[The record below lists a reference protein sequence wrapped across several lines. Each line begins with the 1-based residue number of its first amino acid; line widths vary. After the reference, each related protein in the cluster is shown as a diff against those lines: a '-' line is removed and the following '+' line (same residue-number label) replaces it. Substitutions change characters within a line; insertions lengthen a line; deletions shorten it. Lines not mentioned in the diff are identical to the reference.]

1 MTGMNSATNIGA
13 ARLRADVVNAAA
25 GIPVATASRS
35 AWTNARTQRD
45 FAAAERI
52 GASLLAKLP
61 DDEPV
66 RRYTARLLEA
76 QGRTAEAIQH
86 WTALRDGDADDF
98 EAAFHLAKS
107 LLASCAGSES
117 AAADEAAPRANATFR
132 GALADALRD
141 PAPTLAGH
149 FRHVAICGVSYCGS
163 TLLDRLLGGLP
174 DVKSIGESHWIT
186 KVRRDNRYCDMDLSE
201 PLESARFVPCTVCGA
216 RCEVLTPAFRRSMAA
231 DSRDWYRKIAMRLGT
246 GTLVSADKSLAKLS
260 EKDPLLDLSA
270 LVVFKSPEQA
280 WRSQLDKLPA
290 DRDAE
295 YYAAECRS
303 YLDVWTQRYEGFVEH
318 FRPSGPVAFLNFDA
332 FSRSPE
338 RLLKAVCERL
348 ELPFSPEVLQR
359 TTPGHAIGGNG
370 RAMRRLRDHDY
381 GVRIA
386 PLPDTPLDRRHL
398 EIIAVHASARRL
410 WREMMARHDGLSRHG

>member
-1 MTGMNSATNIGA
+1 M
-13 ARLRADVVNAAA
+13 
-25 GIPVATASRS
+25 
-35 AWTNARTQRD
+35 NARTERD
-45 FAAAERI
+45 FASAERI

-61 DDEPV
+61 EDEPV
-66 RRYTARLLEA
+66 RRWTARLLEA
-76 QGRTAEAIQH
+76 QGRPSEAGQH
-86 WTALRDGDADDF
+86 WTVLRDRDGSDF
-98 EAAFHLAKS
+98 EPAFHVAKAMI
-107 LLASCAGSES
+107 ASGGLSE
-117 AAADEAAPRANATFR
+117 DEAAEAAAPLANAVFA
-132 GALADALRD
+132 GAIADALRD
-141 PAPTLAGH
+141 PAPALKGP

-186 KVRRDNRYCDMDLSE
+186 KVRRDDRYCDMDLSE

-216 RCEVLTPAFRRSMAA
+216 RCDVLTPAFRRSMAA

-303 YLDVWTQRYEGFVEH
+303 YLDVWTQRYAGFVEH
-318 FRPSGPVAFLNFDA
+318 FRPTGAVVFLNFDA
-332 FSRSPE
+332 FTRSPE
-338 RLLKAVCERL
+338 TLLRAVCDRL
-348 ELPFSPEVLQR
+348 GLPFSSEVLER

-370 RAMRRLRDHDY
+370 RAMRRLRDQDY
-381 GVRIA
+381 GVEIA
-386 PLPDTPLDRRHL
+386 PLSDTPLDRSHS
-398 EIIAVHASARRL
+398 EIIAAHPSAQQL
-410 WREMMARHDGLSRHG
+410 WREMMARHDDLARHG